1 MSTTT
6 TSAYITTV
14 RPDRTIVLPDEM
26 AVGSTVAVVLL
37 PSNSEP
43 NEADRSE
50 RFKTTLDAINNAAEA
65 EIVPTISEEE
75 LDKLIR
81 KAIRNST
88 A

>member
-1 MSTTT
+1 MPTTI

-43 NEADRSE
+43 DEAARSE
-50 RFKTTLDAINNAAEA
+50 RFKATLDAINNAAEA
-65 EIVPTISEEE
+65 DVVLTISEEK
-75 LDKLIR
+75 LDKLIK